1 MQTDIPAYGETINI
15 KCLAI
20 ENEVGMIPSF
30 EITEENH
37 LLCFEQENGITYKRA
52 LEIIEEA
59 LKEQH
64 KSD

>member
-1 MQTDIPAYGETINI
+1 M
-15 KCLAI
+15 AI